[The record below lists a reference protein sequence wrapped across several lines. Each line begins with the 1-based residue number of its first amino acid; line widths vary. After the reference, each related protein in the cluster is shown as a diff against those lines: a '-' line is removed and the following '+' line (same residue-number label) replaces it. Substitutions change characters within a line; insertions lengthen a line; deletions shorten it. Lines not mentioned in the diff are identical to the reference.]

1 MPEKH
6 PNTDRWGGPGASH
19 ENRNRPKPDPLVK
32 DPDAPDHLSPRSQV
46 SGGGGERDVHKGH
59 SARSKN
65 KKQSSS
71 EEKTHELDGRRP
83 N

>member
-19 ENRNRPKPDPLVK
+19 ENRNRPKPDPTVK

-46 SGGGGERDVHKGH
+46 SGGGCERDIHKGH
-59 SARSKN
+59 AAQAKN

-71 EEKTHELDGRRP
+71 EEKSQELDGRRP